1 MLFDFPDRGSRDLQH
16 NTYESLHSDL
26 ISIRFQQGRPIHGIR
41 GAASILDLL
50 HIGILHEPY
59 PSLFILV
66 SLRALLT
73 WRSHIHCPLFASSP
87 TQLTI
92 RPQHGQNSWLL
103 SLIPRI
109 WNSRLKLQ
117 VGSHATPAHSISFW
131 QPGDDT
137 RHQIIPL
144 GSYVLSLW
152 NKSYN
157 QKQ

>member
-103 SLIPRI
+103 SLIPRVSST
-109 WNSRLKLQ
+109 WRSGSVCYPSCEPKLQ
-117 VGSHATPAHSISFW
+117 YMKIGRWDKHPAATISCLS
-131 QPGDDT
+131 PG
-137 RHQIIPL
+137 
-144 GSYVLSLW
+144 GNSLLL
-152 NKSYN
+152 
-157 QKQ
+157 